1 MSEGNDSRLAGLT
14 ALLQLERDARHAETT
29 VELGF
34 LVVND
39 TRKLVPY
46 RQCLLWELDDV
57 GNACLV
63 AGSGASEL
71 EVHSPYIVWVS
82 ELLKSQQVADLR
94 KPRNLQAA
102 DVSAEL
108 AEDWAEFSAVHILLL
123 PLISPKGDVVGG
135 ILLGADH
142 GWEEGHLLLLERLA
156 DAYAHAWQ
164 ALRSGRPRKINI
176 PALLTRRRKQI
187 AIAVAV
193 ILLFPVRQSV
203 VAPASVAPR
212 HPIVVAAPMA
222 GVVKEILVM
231 PNQDVKAGQILF
243 SFDNTDVDSR
253 VEVARKS
260 LDVARADLIKN
271 MQMAYGCDECRSR
284 VPVLQAEAEQKNVEL
299 QYAISLQERSVV
311 RAEIDGTAIF
321 RDRNDLLG
329 KPVTVGEKV
338 MLLAQSND
346 SWLQIQLPVQDA
358 ITLSRG
364 ADIRFFLNTEPLSSY
379 TAKLVQT
386 SYEAEQ
392 TSHDVLAYSLMAD
405 FSEKERPR
413 LGLKGTA
420 RLYGS
425 WVPFSYYI
433 MRRPIA
439 WLRQHLGW

>member
-1 MSEGNDSRLAGLT
+1 MSEGIDSRLAGLT
-14 ALLQLERDARHAETT
+14 ALLQLERDARHAESTA
-29 VELGF
+29 ELGF
-34 LVVND
+34 LIVND

-46 RQCLLWELDDV
+46 RQCLLWELDDI
-57 GNACLV
+57 GHASMV
-63 AGSGASEL
+63 AGAGSSEL
-71 EVHSPYIVWVS
+71 EAHSPYIVWVG
-82 ELLKSQQVADLR
+82 ELLKAQKVADLR

-102 DVSAEL
+102 DIPAGL
-108 AEDWAEFSAVHILLL
+108 AKDWDEFCAAYVLLL

-135 ILLGADH
+135 LLLGADH
-142 GWEEGHLLLLERLA
+142 PWEEGHLLLLERLA

-164 ALRSGRPRKINI
+164 ALRGGGRKINI
-176 PALLTRRRKQI
+176 SAIFNRRRKQI
-187 AIAVAV
+187 ALAAVV
-193 ILLFPVRQSV
+193 LLLFPVRQSV

-212 HPIVVAAPMA
+212 HPVVVAAPMA
-222 GVVKEILVM
+222 GVVKEVLVM
-231 PNQDVKAGQILF
+231 PNQDVKAGQVLF

-284 VPVLQAEAEQKNVEL
+284 IPVLKAEADQKEVEL
-299 QYAISLQERSVV
+299 QYTISMQERSVV
-311 RAEIDGTAIF
+311 RADIDGTAVF

-329 KPVTVGEKV
+329 KPVSVGEKI
-338 MLLAQSND
+338 MLLAQPHD
-346 SWLQIQLPVQDA
+346 SWLQVQLPVQDA
-358 ITLSRG
+358 ITLSKG
-364 ADIRFFLNTEPLSSY
+364 ADIRFFLNTDPLSAY
-379 TAKLVQT
+379 AATLVQT

-392 TSHDVLAYSLMAD
+392 TSHDVLAYTLMAD
-405 FSEKERPR
+405 FTKKDRPR

-420 RLYGS
+420 RLYGN